1 VWFPA
6 IRSGSGVDV
15 FTERLAT
22 GLRHLGLRAE
32 ITWLPHRAEY
42 APWTVPRPK
51 PPRWANIV
59 HVNTCLHRYLLPHN
73 LPLVATIHHCVQDP
87 ALVPYKT
94 PFQSLYHRLWVTPME
109 RHVVANV
116 ERLVAVSRY
125 TADRAET
132 VFGRRD
138 IEVIYNGVDTVLFH
152 PNPNRE
158 PHHPFRLV
166 FVGNPTRRK
175 GGDLLPAIMGRLG
188 PDFMLYFTSGLGGRR
203 AARDR
208 PANMILLERINDT
221 AGMVKLYQDA
231 DALLFPSRLEGFGL
245 AALEAQACG
254 IPVVAT
260 RGSALPEVIE
270 DRQSGILCAQ
280 DDVAA
285 FAEAARMFADNPTLW
300 RRMGTTARQRVECRF
315 AESAFVQHYVQVYTI
330 ALSNS

>member
-203 AARDR
+203 AARNS
-208 PANMILLERINDT
+208 PANMILLEPINDT
-221 AGMVKLYQDA
+221 AGMVRLYQSA

-270 DRQSGILCAQ
+270 DGHSGILCPR
-280 DDVAA
+280 DDVDTFVAEVRGLASNSSRLRCMAA
-285 FAEAARMFADNPTLW
+285 AARELAV
-300 RRMGTTARQRVECRF
+300 ARFRDEIAIR
-315 AESAFVQHYVQVYTI
+315 HYVDVYRSGLATD
-330 ALSNS
+330 